1 MINQTKENYSTL
13 LKIEEDMKFLTK
25 SEIRLK
31 ILRCLN
37 FSPTSI
43 KEIVKKTGLTYSSVS
58 SNINKLQKK
67 NKIVKKDNKFQLSH
81 ITQIN
86 LENILDF
93 HKTLELIENYEKFWN
108 KHNIDFIN
116 HNAQQNLTDLYSA
129 QLIESTSID
138 IYKTHNTIKKY
149 LLNSK
154 KIKAIFPYLHPDY
167 PKIIE
172 SILENNGEIELI
184 INDTIYNNLI
194 LKIKEET
201 RQKAMK
207 NNKLIVHSIK
217 KPVNIYLT
225 SCETHMSLGLF
236 KNDGSFDQ
244 NRILFSSNE
253 RSIKW
258 GDQLFQ
264 DIKNKLVR

>member
-129 QLIESTSID
+129 KLIESTSID

-172 SILENNGEIELI
+172 NILENNGEIELI

-194 LKIKEET
+194 LKIKEEI
-201 RQKAMK
+201 RQEAIK

-258 GDQLFQ
+258 GEQLFQ

>member
-1 MINQTKENYSTL
+1 MMNKREENYLTL

-31 ILRCLN
+31 ILKCLN
-37 FSPTSI
+37 FSPNSI

-58 SNINKLQKK
+58 SNINKLEKK
-67 NKIVKKDNKFQLSH
+67 EKIVKKDNKFQLNH
-81 ITQIN
+81 ITKIN

-116 HNAQQNLTDLYSA
+116 SNAQKNITDLYPS

-138 IYKTHNTIKKY
+138 IYKTHNTIKKH
-149 LLNSK
+149 LIDSK
-154 KIKAIFPYLHPDY
+154 NIKAIFPYLHPEY

-172 SILENNGEIELI
+172 DLLKKEGEIELI
-184 INDTIYNNLI
+184 ISDAIYKNLI
-194 LKIKEET
+194 LKIDEDIRKESVD
-201 RQKAMK
+201 
-207 NNKLIVHSIK
+207 NGNLIVHSIVQ
-217 KPVNIYLT
+217 PINIHLT
-225 SCETHMSLGLF
+225 ASESHMSLGLF

-244 NRILFSSNE
+244 NRILISSNK

-258 GDQLFQ
+258 GEKLFQ
-264 DIKNKLVR
+264 DIKNNMVG